1 MKLIMENW
9 RRYLTEPQSAPDCG
23 ILYLFEDD
31 TIRKTSFYDALN
43 TLSEANNDAELFL
56 EKWERSVD
64 YQLREWNEKQENYY
78 RELGLTDEEL
88 NIHKDML
95 DNPPRSGNETPE
107 QRQVL
112 DRINQLQRKSSPI
125 LYLST
130 QAFMFIDKVKD
141 KIVKYAGKVLSII
154 NKIRSFLDRF
164 KEKHPTVYKIGV
176 LAIKIIVAMLV
187 IYTLSYIFGGGQA
200 HAADVTGGVSGYDE
214 NQYIVRKV
222 IATEEELRSVA
233 RQAEDLWPGE
243 GLGEEMLKL
252 ADSPQNINKMD
263 PQWHRDTSLRAR
275 QVIKFGVEQL
285 REIEKAKAV
294 AEAAQKAIDNLPMP
308 TALATPEEFT
318 GNEWWWQQLVKGA
331 QTGAETSIKHLQDLA
346 AQGKTEEIKTAAAEA
361 LRNVSK

>member
-9 RRYLTEPQSAPDCG
+9 RRYLTGAPPLPDCG
-23 ILYLFEDD
+23 ILYVFEDNSV
-31 TIRKTSFYDALN
+31 RQTSFYDTLN
-43 TLSEANNDAELFL
+43 LLNESDKNIELFL

-64 YQLREWNEKQENYY
+64 YQIKQI
-78 RELGLTDEEL
+78 EEGVGDL
-88 NIHKDML
+88 AMSD
-95 DNPPRSGNETPE
+95 
-107 QRQVL
+107 
-112 DRINQLQRKSSPI
+112 PI

-154 NKIRSFLDRF
+154 NKIRSFLERF
-164 KEKHPTVYKIGV
+164 KEKNPTVYKIGV
-176 LAIKIIVAMLV
+176 FAIKIIVAMLV

-200 HAADVTGGVSGYDE
+200 HAADITGGTEFDESGE
-214 NQYIVRKV
+214 IVRKV

-233 RQAEDLWPGE
+233 RLAEDVFPGE

-263 PQWHRDTSLRAR
+263 PQWHLDTSLKAR
-275 QVIKFGVEQL
+275 QVIEYGVEQL

-318 GNEWWWQQLVKGA
+318 GNEWWWKQLVRGA
-331 QTGAETSIKHLQDLA
+331 QMGADTSIKHLQDLA